1 MAYSEVVPIHK
12 PRSPLLT
19 SPRARAALTLP
30 LVALAVR
37 ALGCIGTGGLTG
49 GGSEPDAATP
59 EAGPVTPDAGQP
71 DVAQPDA
78 ESRCG
83 PKKLDCLGG
92 ACVDGRCEPV
102 MLAAA
107 EPNDLVV
114 TLELD
119 ATSFYYA
126 TKTGGTSDLVRCAK
140 AGCATSRQLVVG
152 GVDQPQHLTVRGGNL
167 YFSMA
172 QSGQRVLARCP
183 TTGCAAPTV
192 LSAPTGIGGRQIAI
206 TDDAIYYLS
215 GSELRRCDIGGCA
228 ASTTLVLGG
237 LREPEGLAVANG
249 ELVVAESD
257 RANGGAGGRV
267 TTTPVGGPAVSV
279 GALPFASHVR
289 ATDRGALVS
298 TYDVNG
304 GSGGIYVYSSVRS
317 TVVDAPKHAY
327 VDTAYD
333 GTSVFYSTYFG
344 PLYRVRLG
352 ELPETLV
359 TAEIH
364 GIGADERA
372 VYFTAPRGTPAR
384 VDGRVFRLAK

>member
-1 MAYSEVVPIHK
+1 MAYSEVVPIRE
-12 PRSPLLT
+12 PRSALVPT
-19 SPRARAALTLP
+19 ISTRAALALP
-30 LVALAVR
+30 LVAIAVR

-49 GGSEPDAATP
+49 GGGDSDAATP
-59 EAGPVTPDAGQP
+59 EGGTIPADSGSP

-78 ESRCG
+78 DTRCG

-102 MLAAA
+102 VLATA
-107 EPNDLVV
+107 EPGDLVV

-126 TKTGGTSDLVRCAK
+126 TKTAGVSSLVRCAK
-140 AGCATSRQLVVG
+140 AGCATERQVLVAG
-152 GVDQPQHLTVRGGNL
+152 IDQPQHMTVRGGNV

-172 QSGQRVLARCP
+172 QSGQRVLARCA
-183 TTGCAAPTV
+183 TTGCVAPTV
-192 LSAPTGIGGRQIAI
+192 LSAPTGIGGRQIAV
-206 TDDAIYYLS
+206 TDDAIYYLT

-228 ASTTLVLGG
+228 AGTSLVLGG
-237 LREPEGLAVANG
+237 LREPEGVAIVNG
-249 ELVVAESD
+249 ELVIAESD
-257 RANGGAGGRV
+257 RANAGAAGRV
-267 TTTPVGGPAVSV
+267 TKAPLGGPATPI
-279 GALPFASHVR
+279 GALPFASLVR

-298 TYDVNG
+298 TFDVNG
-304 GSGGIYVYSSVRS
+304 GTGGIYIYSSVRS
-317 TVVDAPKHAY
+317 VVVDAPKHAY

-372 VYFTAPRGTPAR
+372 VYFTAPTGTPAR